1 MDLDQRLR
9 EMGTFPI
16 SRLQTFTHSSPIG
29 HWSVSVWRTDPRL
42 ADIVTSMWFGEG
54 RTAYQRDRILPS
66 GQSQLLI
73 NLGPPQYRV
82 EPGPPEVRVPFVD
95 VWYSGLHQ
103 GPIDTEAPHG
113 NALLGV
119 AFSARGTFPWL
130 GERMDG
136 LSDRIIALADELGDG
151 ALRLRERLLNTTSL
165 EARFKCVERWLISRL
180 KPRTIVHPAVRWA
193 VDQIA
198 ASGGRMP
205 IEELATQTG
214 FTRKHLGN
222 LFQQQ
227 VGLTPKSL
235 ARVHRFRGALQLL
248 DRANG
253 QVPWAEL
260 AEQCGFYDQSH
271 LINEFRRFTGFS
283 PAELARRDKPDSGS
297 IVLR

>member
-1 MDLDQRLR
+1 MTER
-9 EMGTFPI
+9 
-16 SRLQTFTHSSPIG
+16 RLQTFTHQSPIG
-29 HWSVSVWRTDPRL
+29 HWSVSVWQTDPRL
-42 ADIVTSMWFGEG
+42 ADIVSSMWFGEG
-54 RTAYQRDRILPS
+54 KTAYQRDRILPS

-82 EPGPPEVRVPFVD
+82 ESGPPEVRVPFVD

-119 AFSARGTFPWL
+119 ALNARGSFPWL

-136 LSDRIIALADELGDG
+136 LSDRIIALADALGDG
-151 ALRLRERLLNTTSL
+151 ALRLRERLLNTPSL
-165 EARFKCVERWLISRL
+165 PARFRVVERWLLARL
-180 KPRTIVHPAVRWA
+180 KPRMVVHPAVRWA
-193 VDQIA
+193 VDRLEA
-198 ASGGRMP
+198 TGGRMS

-227 VGLTPKSL
+227 VGLSPKAL
-235 ARVHRFRGALQLL
+235 ARVHRFRRAMEILN
-248 DRANG
+248 RANG

-260 AEQCGFYDQSH
+260 ADACGFYDQSH

-283 PAELARRDKPDSGS
+283 PVELARRDRPDGQSV
-297 IVLR
+297 VLR

>member
-1 MDLDQRLR
+1 
-9 EMGTFPI
+9 
-16 SRLQTFTHSSPIG
+16 
-29 HWSVSVWRTDPRL
+29 
-42 ADIVTSMWFGEG
+42 MWYGEG
-54 RTAYQRDRILPS
+54 KTAYQRDRILPT

-73 NLGPPQYRV
+73 NLGPPQYRI

-119 AFSARGTFPWL
+119 AFTARGTFPWL
-130 GERMDG
+130 GERMDS
-136 LSDRIIALADELGDG
+136 LSDRIIALADVLGDG
-151 ALRLRERLLNTTSL
+151 ALRLRERLLNTPSV
-165 EARFKCVERWLISRL
+165 EARFRCLERWLLSRL

-193 VDQIA
+193 VDRIA
-198 ASGGRMP
+198 ASGGRLS

-227 VGLTPKSL
+227 VGLSPKAL
-235 ARVHRFRGALQLL
+235 ARVHRFRGALALL
-248 DRANG
+248 DRADG
-253 QVPWAEL
+253 QVPWTEL
-260 AEQCGFYDQSH
+260 ADACGYYDQSH

-283 PAELARRDKPDSGS
+283 PVELVRRDRPDSGS
-297 IVLR
+297 VVLR

>member
-1 MDLDQRLR
+1 MTER
-9 EMGTFPI
+9 
-16 SRLQTFTHSSPIG
+16 RLQTFTHQSPIG
-29 HWSVSVWRTDPRL
+29 HWSVSVWQTDPRL
-42 ADIVTSMWFGEG
+42 ADIVSSMWFGEG
-54 RTAYQRDRILPS
+54 KTAYQRDRILPS

-82 EPGPPEVRVPFVD
+82 ESGPPEVRVPFVD

-119 AFSARGTFPWL
+119 ALSARGSFPWL

-136 LSDRIIALADELGDG
+136 LSDRIIALADALGDG
-151 ALRLRERLLNTTSL
+151 ALRLRERLLNTPSL
-165 EARFKCVERWLISRL
+165 PARFRVVERWLLARL
-180 KPRTIVHPAVRWA
+180 KPRMVVHPAVRWA
-193 VDQIA
+193 VDRLEA
-198 ASGGRMP
+198 TGGRMS

-227 VGLTPKSL
+227 VGLSPKAL
-235 ARVHRFRGALQLL
+235 ARVHRFRRAMEILN
-248 DRANG
+248 RANG

-260 AEQCGFYDQSH
+260 ADACGFYDQSH

-283 PAELARRDKPDSGS
+283 PVELARRDRPDGQSV
-297 IVLR
+297 VLR

>member
-1 MDLDQRLR
+1 MRDV
-9 EMGTFPI
+9 PV
-16 SRLQTFTHSSPIG
+16 QTFTHQSPIG
-29 HWSVSVWRTDPRL
+29 QWSVSVWRTDPRL
-42 ADIVTSMWFGEG
+42 SGIVASMWFGCG
-54 RTAYQRDRILPS
+54 KTAYQRDRILPS

-73 NLGPPQYRV
+73 NLGPPQYRI

-103 GPIDTEAPHG
+103 EPIDTEAPHG

-119 AFSARGTFPWL
+119 AFSAHGTFPWL

-136 LSDRIIALADELGDG
+136 LSDRIIALADALGDG
-151 ALRLRERLLNTTSL
+151 ALRLRERLLNTASL
-165 EARFKCVERWLISRL
+165 EARFLGVERWLLARL
-180 KPRTIVHPAVRWA
+180 KPRAIIHPAVRWA
-193 VDQIA
+193 VDKLA
-198 ASGGRMP
+198 ASGGRVP
-205 IEELATQTG
+205 IEELAIQTG

-227 VGLTPKSL
+227 VGLSPKAL

-283 PAELARRDKPDSGS
+283 PVELAKRDRPDSGS
-297 IVLR
+297 VVLR

>member
-1 MDLDQRLR
+1 MN
-9 EMGTFPI
+9 EP
-16 SRLQTFTHSSPIG
+16 RLQTFTHQSPIG
-29 HWSVSVWRTDPRL
+29 HWSVSVWQAAPGL
-42 ADIVTSMWFGEG
+42 ADIVSSMWFGEG
-54 RTAYQRDRILPS
+54 KTAYQRDRILPS

-82 EPGPPEVRVPFVD
+82 EPGPPEVRVPFLD

-119 AFSARGTFPWL
+119 AFTARGSFPWL

-136 LSDRIIALADELGDG
+136 LSDRIIALADALGDG
-151 ALRLRERLLNTTSL
+151 ALRLRERLLNTPSL
-165 EARFKCVERWLISRL
+165 TTRFRIVERWLLARL
-180 KPRTIVHPAVRWA
+180 RPRMVVHPAVRWA
-193 VDQIA
+193 VDRLEA
-198 ASGGRMP
+198 TGGRLS

-227 VGLTPKSL
+227 VGLSPKAL
-235 ARVHRFRGALQLL
+235 ARVHRFRGALEILN
-248 DRANG
+248 RANG

-260 AEQCGFYDQSH
+260 AEACGFYDQSH

-283 PAELARRDKPDSGS
+283 PVELARRDRPDSQS
-297 IVLR
+297 VVLR

>member
-1 MDLDQRLR
+1 
-9 EMGTFPI
+9 
-16 SRLQTFTHSSPIG
+16 
-29 HWSVSVWRTDPRL
+29 VN
-42 ADIVTSMWFGEG
+42 
-54 RTAYQRDRILPS
+54 YQRDRILPS

-73 NLGPPQYRV
+73 NLGPPQYRI

-119 AFSARGTFPWL
+119 AFTARGTFPWL
-130 GERMDG
+130 GERMDS
-136 LSDRIIALADELGDG
+136 LSDRIIALADALGDG
-151 ALRLRERLLNTTSL
+151 ALRLRERLLNTSSL
-165 EARFKCVERWLISRL
+165 EARFRCAERWLIARL

-193 VDQIA
+193 VDRIA
-198 ASGGRMP
+198 ATGGRMP

-227 VGLTPKSL
+227 VGLSPKAL
-235 ARVHRFRGALQLL
+235 ARVHRFRGALALL
-248 DRANG
+248 DRGDG

-260 AEQCGFYDQSH
+260 AEACGYYDQSH
-271 LINEFRRFTGFS
+271 LINEFRRFTGLS
-283 PAELARRDKPDSGS
+283 PVELARRDRPDSGS
-297 IVLR
+297 VVLR

>member
-1 MDLDQRLR
+1 MT
-9 EMGTFPI
+9 EP
-16 SRLQTFTHSSPIG
+16 RLQTFTHQSPIG
-29 HWSVSVWRTDPRL
+29 HWTVSVWQTDPRL
-42 ADIVTSMWFGEG
+42 ADIVSSMWFGEG
-54 RTAYQRDRILPS
+54 KTAYQRDRILPS

-82 EPGPPEVRVPFVD
+82 ESGPPEVRVPFVD

-119 AFSARGTFPWL
+119 AFSARGSFPWL

-136 LSDRIIALADELGDG
+136 LSDRIIALADALGDG
-151 ALRLRERLLNTTSL
+151 ALRLRERLLNTPSL
-165 EARFKCVERWLISRL
+165 PARFRVVERWLLARL
-180 KPRTIVHPAVRWA
+180 KPRMVVHPAVRWA
-193 VDQIA
+193 VDRLEA
-198 ASGGRMP
+198 TGGRMS

-227 VGLTPKSL
+227 VGLSPKAL
-235 ARVHRFRGALQLL
+235 ARVHRFRGAMEILN
-248 DRANG
+248 RANG
-253 QVPWAEL
+253 HVPWAEL
-260 AEQCGFYDQSH
+260 AEACGFYDQSH

-283 PAELARRDKPDSGS
+283 PVELARRDRPDSQS
-297 IVLR
+297 VVLR

>member
-1 MDLDQRLR
+1 MT
-9 EMGTFPI
+9 EN
-16 SRLQTFTHSSPIG
+16 RLQTFTHSSPIG
-29 HWSVSVWRTDPRL
+29 QWSVSVWRTDPRL
-42 ADIVTSMWFGEG
+42 AEIVTSMWFGEG
-54 RTAYQRDRILPS
+54 QVSYQRDRILPS

-73 NLGPPQYRV
+73 NLGPPQYRI

-130 GERMDG
+130 GERMEA
-136 LSDRIIALADELGDG
+136 LSDRIIALADALGDG
-151 ALRLRERLLNTTSL
+151 ALRLRERLLNTPSL
-165 EARFKCVERWLISRL
+165 EARFACVERWLLARL

-193 VDQIA
+193 VDRIA

-227 VGLTPKSL
+227 VGVSPKSL
-235 ARVHRFRGALQLL
+235 ARIHRFRGALGLL
-248 DRANG
+248 NAADG
-253 QVPWAEL
+253 QVPWAAL
-260 AEQCGFYDQSH
+260 AEQCGYYDQSH

-283 PAELARRDKPDSGS
+283 PVELARRDRPDSGS
-297 IVLR
+297 VVLR

>member
-1 MDLDQRLR
+1 MAA
-9 EMGTFPI
+9 
-16 SRLQTFTHSSPIG
+16 RLQTFTHSSPIG

-42 ADIVTSMWFGEG
+42 AEVVTSMWFGEG
-54 RTAYQRDRILPS
+54 KTAYQRDRILPS

-82 EPGPPEVRVPFVD
+82 EPGPPEVHIPFVNI
-95 VWYSGLHQ
+95 WYSGLHQ

-119 AFSARGTFPWL
+119 AFSAHGTFPWL

-136 LSDRIIALADELGDG
+136 LSDRIIALADALGDG
-151 ALRLRERLLNTTSL
+151 ALRLRERLLNTPSL
-165 EARFKCVERWLISRL
+165 EARFTCVERWLLARL
-180 KPRTIVHPAVRWA
+180 EARTLIHPAVRWA

-198 ASGGRMP
+198 ATGGRLR
-205 IEELATQTG
+205 IEQLATRSG

-222 LFQQQ
+222 LFRQQ
-227 VGLTPKSL
+227 VGLSPKSL

-283 PAELARRDKPDSGS
+283 PLELASRDRPDSGS
-297 IVLR
+297 VVLR

>member
-1 MDLDQRLR
+1 MM
-9 EMGTFPI
+9 EP
-16 SRLQTFTHSSPIG
+16 RLQTFTHQSPIG
-29 HWSVSVWRTDPRL
+29 HWSVSVWQTDSRL
-42 ADIVTSMWFGEG
+42 ADIVSSMWFGEG
-54 RTAYQRDRILPS
+54 KTAYQRDRILPS

-119 AFSARGTFPWL
+119 AFTARGSFPWL

-136 LSDRIIALADELGDG
+136 LSDRIIALADVLGDG
-151 ALRLRERLLNTTSL
+151 ALRLRERLLNTPSL
-165 EARFKCVERWLISRL
+165 AARFRVVERWLLARL
-180 KPRTIVHPAVRWA
+180 KPRMVVHPAVRWA
-193 VDQIA
+193 VDRLEA
-198 ASGGRMP
+198 TGGRLS
-205 IEELATQTG
+205 IEELATETG

-227 VGLTPKSL
+227 VGLSPKAL
-235 ARVHRFRGALQLL
+235 ARVHRFRGALEILN
-248 DRANG
+248 RANG

-260 AEQCGFYDQSH
+260 AEACGFYDQSH

-283 PAELARRDKPDSGS
+283 PVELARRDRPDSQS
-297 IVLR
+297 VVLR

>member
-1 MDLDQRLR
+1 MTD
-9 EMGTFPI
+9 
-16 SRLQTFTHSSPIG
+16 RLQTFTHSSPIG
-29 HWSVSVWRTDPRL
+29 HWSVSLWRTDPRL

-82 EPGPPEVRVPFVD
+82 EPGSPVVRVPFVD

-119 AFSARGTFPWL
+119 AFSAHGAFPWL
-130 GERMDG
+130 GERMEG
-136 LSDRIIALADELGDG
+136 LSDRIIALADALGDG
-151 ALRLRERLLNTTSL
+151 ALRLRERLLNTSSL
-165 EARFKCVERWLISRL
+165 QERFTCVERWLLERL
-180 KPRTIVHPAVRWA
+180 KPRAIIHPAVRWA
-193 VDQIA
+193 VDKLA

-205 IEELATQTG
+205 IEELASQTG

-222 LFQQQ
+222 LFRQQ
-227 VGLTPKSL
+227 VGLSPKAL

-248 DRANG
+248 DRAKG
-253 QVPWAEL
+253 QVPWSEL

-271 LINEFRRFTGFS
+271 LVNEFRRFTGLS
-283 PAELARRDKPDSGS
+283 PVELARRDRPDSGS
-297 IVLR
+297 VVLR

>member
-1 MDLDQRLR
+1 M
-9 EMGTFPI
+9 
-16 SRLQTFTHSSPIG
+16 
-29 HWSVSVWRTDPRL
+29 V
-42 ADIVTSMWFGEG
+42 ASMWYGEG
-54 RTAYQRDRILPS
+54 KTAYQRDRILPS

-73 NLGPPQYRV
+73 NLGPPQYRI
-82 EPGPPEVRVPFVD
+82 ENGPPEVRVPFVD

-119 AFSARGTFPWL
+119 AFSARGSFPWL

-136 LSDRIIALADELGDG
+136 LSDHIIALADAVGDG
-151 ALRLRERLLNTTSL
+151 ALALRERLLNTASV
-165 EARFKCVERWLISRL
+165 EARFKIVERWLLSRL

-193 VDQIA
+193 VDRIA
-198 ASGGRMP
+198 AAGGKLS
-205 IEELATQTG
+205 IEDLATQTG

-227 VGLTPKSL
+227 VGVSPKSL
-235 ARVHRFRGALQLL
+235 ARIHRFRGALDILN
-248 DRANG
+248 RANG
-253 QVPWAEL
+253 DVPWAAL

-283 PAELARRDKPDSGS
+283 PVELARKDRPDTQSV
-297 IVLR
+297 VLR